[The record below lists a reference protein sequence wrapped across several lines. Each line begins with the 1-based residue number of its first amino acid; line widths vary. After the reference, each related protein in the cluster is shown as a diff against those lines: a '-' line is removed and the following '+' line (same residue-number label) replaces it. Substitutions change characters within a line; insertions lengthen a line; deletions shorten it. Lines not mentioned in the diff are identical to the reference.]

1 MRTQKV
7 MTWDLAGGPVVANLP
22 SNARDEDLTPG
33 HELRAHMLQGG

>member
-1 MRTQKV
+1 

-22 SNARDEDLTPG
+22 PNARDEDLTPG